1 MPYGRAGVFLSVY
14 GVEATLHGLAR
25 IFEFAGR
32 VAPTV
37 IQGEEMS
44 IQWLFDVI
52 EDRKKNPSEK
62 SYTTSL
68 FNEGLPKIAQ
78 KVGEEGTEVVVA
90 ALAQEDQRLIEEV
103 ADLTYHTLVLL
114 AARGLTP
121 AHIIAELEKRHK

>member
-1 MPYGRAGVFLSVY
+1 
-14 GVEATLHGLAR
+14 
-25 IFEFAGR
+25 
-32 VAPTV
+32 
-37 IQGEEMS
+37 MS

-68 FNEGLPKIAQ
+68 FKEGLPKIAQ

-90 ALAQEDQRLIEEV
+90 ALAQDDQRLIEEV

-114 AARGLTP
+114 SARGLTP
-121 AHIIAELEKRHK
+121 ADVVVELEKRHK

>member
-1 MPYGRAGVFLSVY
+1 
-14 GVEATLHGLAR
+14 
-25 IFEFAGR
+25 
-32 VAPTV
+32 
-37 IQGEEMS
+37 MS

-114 AARGLTP
+114 SVRGLTP
-121 AHIIAELEKRHK
+121 ADVVAELEKRHR